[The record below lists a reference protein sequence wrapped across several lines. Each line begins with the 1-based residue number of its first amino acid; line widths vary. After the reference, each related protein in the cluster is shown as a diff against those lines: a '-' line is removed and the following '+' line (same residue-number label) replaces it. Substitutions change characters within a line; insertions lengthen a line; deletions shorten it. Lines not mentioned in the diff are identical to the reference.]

1 MLRIFA
7 FYCFISTCFFAPL
20 AQANPA
26 MTSLYQA
33 WLNVQI
39 EARNET
45 QLKQYLQLISKANDL
60 TLQFPD
66 KAESWALSGMI
77 KSHYAEKAGG
87 LPGLK
92 SAKQARKELQHALS
106 VDPYVLYGVACAE
119 LGYLYQKTPGWPI
132 SFGSEKMAQ
141 KLFEKALEINP
152 HGLITNIRYGEFFF
166 DLHEYSLAEQ
176 YLLAA
181 TQAISLQENP
191 LWLDYQLQKAKNLL
205 SQIEQKSRYA
215 AAQ

>member
-1 MLRIFA
+1 
-7 FYCFISTCFFAPL
+7 
-20 AQANPA
+20 
-26 MTSLYQA
+26 MTSLYQT
-33 WLNVQI
+33 WLNVQV
-39 EARNET
+39 EPLDET
-45 QLKQYLQLISKANDL
+45 QLEQYPQLISQANNL

-66 KAESWALSGMI
+66 MAESWALSGMI

-92 SAKQARKELQHALS
+92 SAKQAREELQYSLS
-106 VDPYVLYGVACAE
+106 VDPYVFYGVAYAE

-132 SFGSEKMAQ
+132 SFGSEKMAK

-166 DLHEYSLAEQ
+166 DLHEYDLAKQ

-181 TQAISLQENP
+181 TKAISLHENP
-191 LWLDYQLQKAKNLL
+191 LWLDYQVQIAQHLMR
-205 SQIEQKSRYA
+205 QIEQKNRYA
-215 AAQ
+215 VAQ